1 MAAMM
6 DKRDKD
12 RSFGGARRLSR
23 HLEGIKDIDY
33 RDYDLLRR
41 FMTDQGKILPARVT
55 GTNPKQQRQLKRAI
69 RRARV
74 MGLLK

>member
-6 DKRDKD
+6 DKRE
-12 RSFGGARRLSR
+12 RNSFGGARRLSR
-23 HLEGIKDIDY
+23 HLEGIKEIDY